1 MITQDKIDRINEL
14 ARKQKREG
22 LSSEEKKEQK
32 KLREEYVKAF
42 RTSLKA
48 QLDNITVVDQEGY
61 PVNPRTGKRLQ

>member
-1 MITQDKIDRINEL
+1 MTQDKIDRINEL